1 MVYAISENSWAI
13 DSEPIRTGGM
23 INVNCL
29 LLIALKTSRYRD
41 ASFAVFAL
49 SQDGDRNRKKVFLVN
64 DQDKQTSRNS
74 FEEHNI
80 YQFMYKPNIKLTE
93 RARVASPHF
102 PTDWNRHSIET
113 YFFE

>member
-1 MVYAISENSWAI
+1 MISENSWAI

-49 SQDGDRNRKKVFLVN
+49 NQDGDRNRKKVFLVN
-64 DQDKQTSRNS
+64 DQDKQTS
-74 FEEHNI
+74 
-80 YQFMYKPNIKLTE
+80 
-93 RARVASPHF
+93 
-102 PTDWNRHSIET
+102 
-113 YFFE
+113 